1 MRRFVLVAFF
11 VEVGFLLA
19 VVPWTP
25 FWDRNYFG
33 QWVPWLQLA
42 MTNPFVRGGISGLG
56 LVNMA
61 AALGELASA
70 VAAFRRGAG
79 TPPPDRSEDG
89 AGR

>member
-25 FWDRNYFG
+25 FWDRNFFG
-33 QWVPWLQLA
+33 QWLPWLQVT
-42 MTNPFVRGGISGLG
+42 MTNPFVRGGVSGLG

-70 VAAFRRGAG
+70 IAGFRRGPE
-79 TPPPDRSEDG
+79 PPQAPGPADG
-89 AGR
+89 GRP